1 MVENTPDYLRSPP
14 RRRPIFSAAR
24 DTTYAR
30 FVGWM
35 KIILPVSALILLVL
49 VLTWPK
55 LILKQGTEV
64 PSLPRT
70 TNENTDDARAHHL
83 SISGFD
89 KHDQPFT
96 ITARQAIQDDPGGDT
111 VVLDTPSADITLKE
125 GTWLAAKAESGHLN
139 RKTELLQLSGSV
151 DLFHDQGFELRMEAA
166 SVDLRNGVA
175 WSDTPVEGSGPQGEL
190 HAEGLEVLD
199 RGERVIFTGRS
210 RVVFYRGGS

>member
-1 MVENTPDYLRSPP
+1 MVEDTPRFPRFPS
-14 RRRPIFSAAR
+14 RRRPGVAATR
-24 DTTYAR
+24 DTAYAR

-35 KIILPVSALILLVL
+35 KIVLPVSALVLLVL

-55 LILKQGTEV
+55 LVLKQGTEV
-64 PSLPRT
+64 PPLPLA
-70 TNENTDDARAHHL
+70 TNDDTDDARAHHL

-89 KHDQPFT
+89 KHDRPFT
-96 ITARQAIQDDPGGDT
+96 ITARQAIQEDPGGDT
-111 VVLDTPSADITLKE
+111 VILEAPSADITLE
-125 GTWLAAKAESGHLN
+125 GGAWLAAKADSGHLN

-151 DLFHDQGFELRMEAA
+151 DLFHDQGFELRTEAA
-166 SVDLRNGVA
+166 NVDLQNGVA

-210 RVVFYRGGS
+210 RVVFYRGAP